1 MTILIIAEHG
11 NTELGPATL
20 NAVTAAMALDVEIEI
35 LVAGSGCDGA
45 ADDASKIEGIIKILV
60 AVSNEYA

>member
-20 NAVTAAMALDVEIEI
+20 NAVTAAKAIGGELEI

-45 ADDASKIEGIIKILV
+45 ADEASKIEK
-60 AVSNEYA
+60 